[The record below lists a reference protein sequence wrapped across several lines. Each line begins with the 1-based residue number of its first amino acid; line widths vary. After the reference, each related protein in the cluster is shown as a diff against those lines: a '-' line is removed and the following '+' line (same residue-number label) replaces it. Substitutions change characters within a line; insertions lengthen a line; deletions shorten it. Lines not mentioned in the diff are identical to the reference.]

1 MEGLIRPTWVGIN
14 MDNFDAETILKV
26 LRDHKDS
33 LAASDPAR
41 EEVINEVKARLTRS
55 ADDRKEG
62 AKIAV
67 ETAKLFVTIGVAVLV
82 AFGTFLQ
89 FARNA
94 GVPWK
99 SWVMAAFAGGALLVL
114 LSMSLGFTAI
124 SRTYKRA
131 EGRIDDPKDLA
142 WSTQLIA
149 GQLNGQSL
157 LGIASLFC
165 LIAGL
170 GLWAWQIPTQP
181 TSVSVTLN
189 GSSSAIPAPGPMII
203 DGIWTSL
210 ILRTA
215 AGQELTL
222 PPNSKPIALACR

>member
-1 MEGLIRPTWVGIN
+1 MADFN
-14 MDNFDAETILKV
+14 AEKILSV
-26 LRDHKDS
+26 LREKKAS
-33 LAASDPAR
+33 LADTEAAQQEIID
-41 EEVINEVKARLTRS
+41 EVEARLTRS
-55 ADDRKEG
+55 ADDKREG

-94 GVPWK
+94 GVPWR
-99 SWVMAAFAGGALLVL
+99 SGVMAAFAIGALLVL

-131 EGRIDDPKDLA
+131 EGRIDKPPNLA
-142 WSTQLIA
+142 WSTELIA
-149 GQLNGQSL
+149 GHLNWQGRLGMLSL
-157 LGIASLFC
+157 LF

-170 GLWAWQIPTQP
+170 ALWARQIPAQP

-189 GSSSAIPAPGPMII
+189 GSSAGVPTPGPMII
-203 DGIWTSL
+203 DGVWTSL

-222 PPNSKPIALACR
+222 PPNSKPIALTCR